1 MTNWL
6 RHSAA
11 RGILT
16 SRYPDRAATDEE
28 LPEAGR
34 TPTARP
40 EELARLSDGSRSLCP
55 TGAIGERAVD
65 QGRCIRCE
73 RCLAIGLRPSGSTA
87 ASVGTR
93 EELRG
98 SSNAADRRPTPVAP
112 FGTSLHVFMIDVGSC
127 HACNAEVLALGSPYY
142 DLNRLGLFFT
152 NSPRHAD
159 VLVVVGVPTPE
170 MAEPLRRTYE
180 AMPRPKTV
188 LAVGACAI
196 DGGIFAGGPRTG
208 SSVSDIVPVDLYVAG
223 CPPPPV
229 AILEGILALA
239 GRGATAEEDR

>member
-1 MTNWL
+1 MTSWI

-16 SRYPDRAATDEE
+16 SRYPDRAATDGE

-34 TPTARP
+34 TPTAHP
-40 EELARLSDGSRSLCP
+40 EELARLSDGERSLCP
-55 TGAIGERAVD
+55 TGAIREQAVD

-73 RCLAIGLRPSGSTA
+73 RCFAFGLRPLGSPA
-87 ASVGTR
+87 MNAGTR
-93 EELRG
+93 EELRESAG
-98 SSNAADRRPTPVAP
+98 LADRRPTSVAP

-127 HACNAEVLALGSPYY
+127 HACNAEVLALGTPYY

-170 MAEPLRRTYE
+170 MVEPLRRTYE
-180 AMPRPKTV
+180 AMPGPKAV

-196 DGGIFAGGPRTG
+196 DRGIFADGPRTG
-208 SSVSDIVPVDLYVAG
+208 SSVGEIVPVDLYVAG

-229 AILEGILALA
+229 AILEGVLALA
-239 GRGATAEEDR
+239 GRGATPEERR